1 MENAAWDAIASAR
14 SMIDAALFARGDY
27 INSPSSINEFWDFF
41 QRFHAAKSRRQQRA
55 PDSVATAY
63 NPRLRINFEINAKRK
78 PAPEDASVVR
88 EAQYVTPFPQCNF
101 VTSCAGTRCTFSRT
115 SIRRSACKK
124 LSISAQRSR

>member
-1 MENAAWDAIASAR
+1 MESTWDRIANSRSA
-14 SMIDAALFARGDY
+14 IDASLFSRADY

-41 QRFHAAKSRRQQRA
+41 QRFHATKSKRLLRA
-55 PDSVATAY
+55 PDASASAY
-63 NPRLRINFEINAKRK
+63 DPKHRVNFEINAKRK